1 MKWIICF
8 KKANN
13 IGTWRLFTAHRP
25 DFGHVFAVRYDPEL
39 DLWIRFE
46 CASQRFNFELL
57 SEDAADYLAVKVE
70 KWCSVGVSGL
80 PIQPLRG
87 LGTPWRDKDSV
98 MASNLGVSEHEM
110 DNLLQK
116 G

>member
-1 MKWIICF
+1 MNWIICF

-46 CASQRFNFELL
+46 VPAKDLILSFFQRVPQIIWSMTWLKT
-57 SEDAADYLAVKVE
+57 V
-70 KWCSVGVSGL
+70 SV
-80 PIQPLRG
+80 
-87 LGTPWRDKDSV
+87 
-98 MASNLGVSEHEM
+98 
-110 DNLLQK
+110 
-116 G
+116 